1 MNELHTHIQY
11 IYIFR
16 VLVLKVVVIYSKPSL
31 IIILKNLNA
40 CLCHTSSLTHG
51 HHGVN
56 YMNISMNL

>member
-1 MNELHTHIQY
+1 MNSTHTYNIY

-16 VLVLKVVVIYSKPSL
+16 VLVLKVIVIYSKPSL

-51 HHGVN
+51 HHGMK
-56 YMNISMNL
+56 YMNILMNL